1 MRPISDRGR
10 AFPGGARRAGRSEA
24 RLAVPGLPLGRP
36 CGGAGFRQGR
46 RRMSRMSADAG
57 DAEAAAGPG
66 TRTIRR

>member
-36 CGGAGFRQGR
+36 CGEAGFRQGR
-46 RRMSRMSADAG
+46 RRTSADGG
-57 DAEAAAGPG
+57 DVGAEAAAGPG